1 MHGWLDAFLYF
12 LPAGFANMA
21 PLFANKIPGLN
32 KWQTPMDFGKSYKG
46 VRIFGQNKSF
56 RGLACGIVLAGLA
69 AYVIYQFSSPAYN
82 VTTYVVG
89 GALMGLGALLGDA
102 VESFFKRRAG
112 IKPGNA
118 WFPFDQLD
126 YIIGGLL
133 VSYPVLTP
141 SASTIL
147 RVIALYFGLHLLVSY
162 IGYLLG
168 FKEKP
173 I

>member
-1 MHGWLDAFLYF
+1 MHGWIEAFLFF

-21 PLFANKIPGLN
+21 PLFANKIPALN
-32 KWQTPMDFGKSYKG
+32 RWKTPMDFGRSYKG
-46 VRIFGQNKSF
+46 VRIFGQNKSL
-56 RGLACGIVLAGLA
+56 RGLVCGVILGGLVAYIVYHLYSLPYGT
-69 AYVIYQFSSPAYN
+69 
-82 VTTYVVG
+82 TTYVIG
-89 GALMGLGALLGDA
+89 GALMGFGALVGDA
-102 VESFFKRRAG
+102 VESFFKRRVG
-112 IKPGNA
+112 IQPGNA

-133 VSYPVLTP
+133 VSYLVLTP
-141 SASTIL
+141 SIVTIL
-147 RVIALYFGLHLLVSY
+147 RVIILYFGLHLVVSY